1 MLLRLDPPRP
11 RSRISLT
18 ALIDV
23 VFILLLFFMLTTQF
37 TRWRSLDVP
46 MAQETAEPVDEQPL
60 RIGLDAAGW
69 LSLGEARIAPG
80 SACVA
85 DASAVL
91 AGASVPVVLRPQ
103 ADARVQP
110 IMDALDC
117 LRAAG
122 AAELVLA
129 DAAAAAH

>member
-1 MLLRLDPPRP
+1 MLLRLDLPRP

-46 MAQETAEPVDEQPL
+46 LAQEAAERVEERPV
-60 RIGLDAAGW
+60 RVGLDAAGW
-69 LSLGEARIAPG
+69 LSLGEVRIAPG
-80 SACVA
+80 SGCVA
-85 DASAVL
+85 EAAAAL
-91 AGASVPVVLRPQ
+91 AGASAPVVLRPQ
-103 ADARVQP
+103 ADARVQS
-110 IMDALDC
+110 IMDALGC

-122 AAELVLA
+122 AAGLVLA
-129 DAAAAAH
+129 DAAAAEH

>member
-1 MLLRLDPPRP
+1 MLRLEPPRP

-46 MAQETAEPVDEQPL
+46 LAQEAAEPADEEPL
-60 RIGLDAAGW
+60 RVALDAAGW
-69 LSLGEARIAPG
+69 LTAGEARIAPG
-80 SACVA
+80 SSCAA
-85 DASAVL
+85 E
-91 AGASVPVVLRPQ
+91 AGSLLGGSTAPVVLRPA

-129 DAAAAAH
+129 DAATAEH